1 MLYYSFTYNEEEM
14 MNQSSK
20 KVEVLLLPGFQEL
33 EFWYPVLR
41 LREAGVGVSVVGRD
55 DTQTVFSRLGYPVVA
70 EQAGDGGAGD
80 LLIVPGVVGEPD
92 ADTRER
98 ALSSIRAAHAR
109 GALIAA
115 SGSSVALLA
124 EAGMDTAKT
133 ITAASVDDMPAFMQT
148 VLARTC

>member
-1 MLYYSFTYNEEEM
+1 MH
-14 MNQSSK
+14 QSSK

-41 LREAGVGVSVVGRD
+41 LREAGVAVTVIGRD

-70 EQAGDGGAGD
+70 EQAEGGAGD
-80 LLIVPGVVGEPD
+80 LLIVPGVVGQAD
-92 ADTRER
+92 AATREQ
-98 ALSSIRAAHAR
+98 ALASMRAAHAR

-115 SGSSVALLA
+115 SGSSAALLQ
-124 EAGMDTAKT
+124 EAGVDPAKA

-148 VLARTC
+148 VLSRIR

>member
-1 MLYYSFTYNEEEM
+1 MLYYSLTNSEEEM

-41 LREAGVGVSVVGRD
+41 LREAGIGVCVIGRD

-70 EQAGDGGAGD
+70 EQAGGGAGD
-80 LLIVPGVVGEPD
+80 LLIVPGVAGEPD
-92 ADTRER
+92 AATRDQ
-98 ALSSIRAAHAR
+98 ALSSIRAAHAH

-124 EAGMDTAKT
+124 EAGVDMAKA